1 MCVCMCVYVIRMC
14 DCMHACVRMRVH
26 VCVCVCMCVCVHVR
40 VRMPVHVNL
49 RTRKPMS
56 CVYCPKVRSNVRVSL
71 IASNACKPFNYLQAL
86 PSYSPAHCSSLI
98 VGTDEVKQAV
108 VNRRL
113 GAVLYLANR
122 LSQSCLATH
131 SRRCGLA
138 PSPS

>member
-1 MCVCMCVYVIRMC
+1 MCVYVIRMC